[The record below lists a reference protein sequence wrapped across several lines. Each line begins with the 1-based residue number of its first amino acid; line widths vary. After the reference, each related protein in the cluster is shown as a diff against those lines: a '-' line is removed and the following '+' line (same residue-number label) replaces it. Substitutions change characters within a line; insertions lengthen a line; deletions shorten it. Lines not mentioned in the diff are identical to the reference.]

1 MKPFVLVV
9 DDSLTVRMDLRQVLG
24 NANFAVTA
32 CGTLTTARQ
41 VLHTRGCDL
50 AIVDLL
56 LPDGNGAD
64 LLREMRADPELR
76 HIPVILISSM
86 AQQAPPEDVAI
97 DPELGADGYIGKPFD
112 PQRVVRLAEE
122 VCTANLGGKRFLLV
136 DDSPTF
142 SYALASILRQQGNTV
157 LCVDTGEQALELL
170 DSEPFDCV
178 ILDMVMPGIG
188 GIETCRRLRQ
198 LRTGKDLP
206 VVMLTANENTSGRSQ
221 GVAVGADEFLLKSHR
236 VEKMIQQI
244 RSLLRRKQKSRT
256 SSPSLTPIAG
266 PGVAPSPAANL
277 PELILTATGLTKSVA
292 RMVLTRACRSIGLD
306 PAQVT
311 ASVLPRLISSLR
323 DNLALFLSP
332 QQLSERLDAI
342 RALGEQPGPR
352 SAPPPSTGPG
362 PRSAPPSSTVSGVRS
377 APSPSAISAT
387 RAGSR

>member
-86 AQQAPPEDVAI
+86 AQQAPPEDVSI

-112 PQRVVRLAEE
+112 PQRIVRLAEE

-221 GVAVGADEFLLKSHR
+221 GVAVGADNSLIGSKAQDRVGNGGVVPLDLGRYVVVSH
-236 VEKMIQQI
+236 QW
-244 RSLLRRKQKSRT
+244 S
-256 SSPSLTPIAG
+256 
-266 PGVAPSPAANL
+266 
-277 PELILTATGLTKSVA
+277 
-292 RMVLTRACRSIGLD
+292 LD
-306 PAQVT
+306 PDALTGAPAVAEVGAVT
-311 ASVLPRLISSLR
+311 FVDPALP
-323 DNLALFLSP
+323 A
-332 QQLSERLDAI
+332 
-342 RALGEQPGPR
+342 RALSGMR
-352 SAPPPSTGPG
+352 AALI
-362 PRSAPPSSTVSGVRS
+362 RVSNS
-377 APSPSAISAT
+377 
-387 RAGSR
+387 

>member
-50 AIVDLL
+50 AILDLM

-76 HIPVILISSM
+76 HIPVIVISSM
-86 AQQAPPEDVAI
+86 APQGPAPDDVPV
-97 DPELGADGYIGKPFD
+97 DPEFGADGYLGKPFD
-112 PQRVVRLAEE
+112 PQRMVRLAEE
-122 VCTANLGGKRFLLV
+122 VCSANLGGKRFLLV

-142 SYALASILRQQGNTV
+142 SFALASILRQQGNTV

-170 DSEPFDCV
+170 ESEQFDCV

-188 GIETCRRLRQ
+188 GLETCRRLRQ
-198 LRTGKDLP
+198 MRSCKDLP

-236 VEKMIQQI
+236 FERLVAQI
-244 RSLLRRKQKSRT
+244 RSLLRRKQKTGRD
-256 SSPSLTPIAG
+256 SSPR
-266 PGVAPSPAANL
+266 VPAASMHEQVL
-277 PELILTATGLTKSVA
+277 ALIGMTQSVA
-292 RMVLTRACRSIGLD
+292 RMVLTRACRAVGVD
-306 PAQVT
+306 PTAVT
-311 ASVLPRLISSLR
+311 VMALPRLMPALR
-323 DNLALFLSP
+323 DNLGMFLAP
-332 QQLSERLDAI
+332 QQLAQRLEAI
-342 RALGEQPGPR
+342 RALAERPELRDTR
-352 SAPPPSTGPG
+352 SVSSPSVTPE
-362 PRSAPPSSTVSGVRS
+362 P
-377 APSPSAISAT
+377 APSASS
-387 RAGSR
+387 

>member
-1 MKPFVLVV
+1 
-9 DDSLTVRMDLRQVLG
+9 VLG

-50 AIVDLL
+50 AIPDLL

-86 AQQAPPEDVAI
+86 AQQAPPEDVPI
-97 DPELGADGYIGKPFD
+97 DPELGADGYVSKPFD
-112 PQRVVRLAEE
+112 PQRIVRLAEE

-170 DSEPFDCV
+170 ESEPFDCV

-244 RSLLRRKQKSRT
+244 RSLLRRKQKSRI
-256 SSPSLTPIAG
+256 SSPALTPI
-266 PGVAPSPAANL
+266 PGQGINL
-277 PELILTATGLTKSVA
+277 PEQILAATGLTKSVA
-292 RMVLTRACRSIGLD
+292 RMVLTRACRSLGLD
-306 PAQVT
+306 PSQIT
-311 ASVLPRLISSLR
+311 AAALPRLISSLR
-323 DNLALFLSP
+323 DNLAMFLSP
-332 QQLSERLDAI
+332 QQLSERLAAI
-342 RALGEQPGPR
+342 RALGEHPGPR
-352 SAPPPSTGPG
+352 SAPPPSAASG
-362 PRSAPPSSTVSGVRS
+362 PRSAPPPSTVSGARS
-377 APSPSAISAT
+377 VPPPGAASASRT
-387 RAGSR
+387 GSRAGSR